1 MDFSWISP
9 LKISH
14 VVAGTTGLFQP
25 SPAKSLM
32 VSAGDIPS
40 RLLQAFNICTVLR
53 PTGRLAC
60 FLVSAAAGFRTE
72 KTG

>member
-14 VVAGTTGLFQP
+14 VVAGTTLHP